1 MRRTGGKSLAAPAL
15 AAAAEDGDPL
25 TAALDRLVPGGPE
38 HGFGADIDEAHA
50 VLLSAA
56 ASPEDKEAALRR
68 WFGRHQPCVF
78 AKVASRPGADPA
90 LDICW
95 VTEED
100 LALGSEHVEK
110 LLQQARERWKLRALE
125 GRTSSLQV
133 MFGSARL
140 AHARPG
146 PELVEVFRL
155 LVGLYL
161 PQWAPIEADTICLDG
176 VPLRRPD
183 GSIELF
189 AASMTVFFT
198 GAHLTRAHDHRVP
211 GGMLLNINAVGH
223 HTQAAHDA
231 GRFRTHAEAVR
242 NSHGTALR
250 SVGNGGI
257 GHPAG
262 HGSTWHLGGSRP
274 TGYGVRR
281 PPRPGHLPADAD
293 PERYRA
299 LYHIDV
305 TVSSYYADP
314 TPYPP
319 PAGEPAPDEW
329 TMMLDYFT
337 ADESPAYHNAALMA
351 GLPIGPGQL
360 HDAPWRPESRPN
372 SRREF

>member
-1 MRRTGGKSLAAPAL
+1 MRRTGGQDLAAPAV
-15 AAAAEDGDPL
+15 AAAAESDDPL
-25 TAALDRLVPGGPE
+25 TAALDRLVPDAPG
-38 HGFGADIDEAHA
+38 HGFGADIDEAHT

-56 ASPEDKEAALRR
+56 ASREEKEAALRR
-68 WFGRHQPCVF
+68 WFGGHQPCVF
-78 AKVASRPGADPA
+78 AKVAARPDADPA

-95 VTEED
+95 VDEED
-100 LALGSEHVEK
+100 LARGAEHVEK
-110 LLQQARERWKLRALE
+110 LLQQARERWKLRALA

-133 MFGSARL
+133 MFNSARL

-146 PELVEVFRL
+146 PELLEVFRL

-161 PQWAPIEADTICLDG
+161 PEWAPIAADTICLDG

-183 GSIELF
+183 GRLELF

-211 GGMLLNINAVGH
+211 GGMLLNVNAVGH

-257 GHPAG
+257 GHPTG
-262 HGSTWHLGGSRP
+262 HSSTWHLGGDRP
-274 TGYGVRR
+274 TGYGLRR

-293 PERYRA
+293 PERYGS

-314 TPYPP
+314 TPFPP
-319 PAGEPAPDEW
+319 PAAGPAPDEW

-337 ADESPAYHNAALMA
+337 AEESPAYHNAALMT
-351 GLPIGPGQL
+351 GLPIGPEQL
-360 HDAPWRPESRPN
+360 HDAPWRPEPRPN